1 MTKLKACKA
10 ILDFILFM
18 TIGNVAIIASY
29 LWMVIMSGWVMGEM
43 LFDRK
48 MFHARYGGDP
58 EQVAKAVRDVQD
70 RDLARGWPA

>member
-43 LFDRK
+43 LFDREI
-48 MFHARYGGDP
+48 FHRRYGRHTRMGREAQELKDYF
-58 EQVAKAVRDVQD
+58 K
-70 RDLARGWPA
+70 GGPA